1 VPDDRI
7 AAMPSDSAAITS
19 APTVTD
25 TLREAYNRTL
35 YVGRPCATSHPAR
48 IRAIAQA
55 MGVAAPPLEH
65 ARILEIGCGDGGNL
79 IPMAAAW
86 PGTTCV
92 GIDLAEQGIVRANAF
107 AADLALRNAR
117 FVAADLRDL
126 APEHAGFDYIL
137 AHGFYSWV
145 PAEVR
150 DVLFAEIRARL
161 APDGIAFVS
170 HNTLPGCRL
179 RELAWSIIRPA
190 TAMITDPVER
200 VARTREIARTMADA
214 MSRQPGLP
222 AALAV
227 EFSDVATRPDF
238 AIVHDD
244 LSTVNAPVFLRDIVA
259 HAADHGLAWLGDAD
273 PFRHAVP
280 AFGDAANAWIA
291 KLPPLEQEHV
301 IDHIRLRRYRESLFR
316 RDDRPA
322 GTPMAAQR
330 LPGLFLSAAND
341 MLERHAQSQRPP
353 GGERAPQVIRWGLLD
368 RLVAAHPAAIAV
380 DELAEWTVAQS
391 GPGGA
396 FARREDALAML
407 LRAALT
413 GAALLYAEPPRAVV
427 AAGPRPRAFPPAR
440 WQATRRDFVTN
451 LRHEPAALNDA
462 VQRECLVL
470 LDGTRGRDE
479 LVARLAALRASG
491 RPVATLDDYL
501 GHFAK
506 LGLLEA

>member
-1 VPDDRI
+1 
-7 AAMPSDSAAITS
+7 MSSDASATANAQS
-19 APTVTD
+19 ATD

-35 YVGRPCATSHPAR
+35 YVGRPCATSHPMR
-48 IRAIAQA
+48 IRAIALA
-55 MGVAAPPLEH
+55 MGVDAPPLES
-65 ARILEIGCGDGGNL
+65 ARILDIGCGDGGNL

-86 PGTTCV
+86 PGMTCV

-107 AADLALRNAR
+107 AADLGLRNAR
-117 FVAADLRDL
+117 FAVADLRDL
-126 APEHAGFDYIL
+126 APEHTGFDYVI

-145 PAEVR
+145 PPEVR
-150 DVLFAEIRARL
+150 DILFAAIRARL

-190 TAMITDPVER
+190 AADIADAAERVER
-200 VARTREIARTMADA
+200 TRQIARTMADA
-214 MSRQPGLP
+214 MARQPGLP

-227 EFSDVATRPDF
+227 EFSEVATRPDF

-244 LSTVNAPVFLRDIVA
+244 LARLNEPLFLRDVVT
-259 HAADHGLAWLGDAD
+259 HAAGHGLAWLGDAD

-291 KLPPLEQEHV
+291 TLPPLEQEHV

-322 GTPMAAQR
+322 GRPMSAQR

-341 MLERHAQSQRPP
+341 ILERHAQSQRPP
-353 GGERAPQVIRWGLLD
+353 GGERTPQVIRWRLLD
-368 RLVAAHPAAIAV
+368 RLVAAHPTAIAV
-380 DELAEWTVAQS
+380 NDLADWTVAQS
-391 GPGGA
+391 APGGA

-427 AAGPRPRAFPPAR
+427 AAGPRPRAFAPAR
-440 WQATRRDFVTN
+440 WQAMRRDFVTN
-451 LRHEPAALNDA
+451 LRHEPAALNDD

-470 LDGTRGRDE
+470 MDGTRGRDE
-479 LVARLAALRASG
+479 IVAQLAALRASG